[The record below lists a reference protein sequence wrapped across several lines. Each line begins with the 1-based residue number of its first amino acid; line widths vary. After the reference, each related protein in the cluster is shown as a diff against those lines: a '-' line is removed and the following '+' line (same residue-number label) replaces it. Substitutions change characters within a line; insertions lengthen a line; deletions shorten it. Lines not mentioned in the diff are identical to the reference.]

1 MTAKAVTGIFLV
13 FFLGAVAGG
22 LLSSIFFAHRAAA
35 MLQRGGV
42 AYVELLERHAVHG
55 LGLSPDQ
62 KERIHNLFMANLAER
77 QRLQLQIQPQIQA
90 LNMETMRQIRTVLKP
105 DQEPGFRENLRE
117 FHRRYGRRP
126 ECPDVR
132 SGRPA
137 RPGEPHQL
145 HLRQPNAGW
154 RHQCRAPIERTFEG
168 PIIGRAKSAVPP
180 EVVPPR
186 PAARKPF

>member
-117 FHRRYGRRP
+117 FHRRYGRPGLNARMFDQAGQP
-126 ECPDVR
+126 VPANPTNST
-132 SGRPA
+132 SGSPMPA
-137 RPGEPHQL
+137 GVT
-145 HLRQPNAGW
+145 NA
-154 RHQCRAPIERTFEG
+154 APQ
-168 PIIGRAKSAVPP
+168 
-180 EVVPPR
+180 
-186 PAARKPF
+186 